1 MVYHEATIQQSASS
15 IKQHCEAGE
24 RLLKT
29 RINSVL
35 ISTIPAVPQK
45 KVPAQGSRADDN
57 HALKSVTLF
66 WATL

>member
-45 KVPAQGSRADDN
+45 VPAQGSRADDN
-57 HALKSVTLF
+57 HTLKSVTLF